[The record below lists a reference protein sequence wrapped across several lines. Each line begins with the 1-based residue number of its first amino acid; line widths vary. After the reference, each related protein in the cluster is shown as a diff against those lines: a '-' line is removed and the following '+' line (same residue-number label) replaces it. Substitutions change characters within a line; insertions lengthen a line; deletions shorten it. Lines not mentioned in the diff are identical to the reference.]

1 MELGP
6 PPDGEHLQVPCA
18 KQARQHAVW
27 THGGGGPV
35 VGARQSVSYL
45 PLCIARAAA
54 PHAAEAEED
63 CLPASKQ
70 PRSSLAA
77 ASGRAGRQAAGR
89 QAGRE
94 AVARCGRCERWVGRT
109 FGLSRGDKS
118 PLKRQDLPGDRRLQL
133 EKVRRFFPHLNSSSA
148 EEPRQNQIAVETAF
162 RGLHFPLLPSFRP
175 GFEGGRGEEARSL
188 GRSCCRRERE
198 REIERRASIG
208 AGAAVSGLI
217 LTLARPAALSLTT
230 A

>member
-1 MELGP
+1 MQL
-6 PPDGEHLQVPCA
+6 
-18 KQARQHAVW
+18 KQRRTA
-27 THGGGGPV
+27 
-35 VGARQSVSYL
+35 
-45 PLCIARAAA
+45 C
-54 PHAAEAEED
+54 
-63 CLPASKQ
+63 Q
-70 PRSSLAA
+70 PRSSLEA
-77 ASGRAGRQAAGR
+77 ASQQPREEREARQQAGR

-198 REIERRASIG
+198 REGDREASEHWSRGRRIWANFNSG
-208 AGAAVSGLI
+208 QAGRPHSYDSLI
-217 LTLARPAALSLTT
+217 LWPEHTLLRSLPLQ
-230 A
+230 